1 MSKVYTLDGD
11 ILELNNFNKIFR
23 KMTNSQ
29 TEINICKILM
39 KNPQV
44 IIKFYDIKDNYSFE
58 TFL

>member
-29 TEINICKILM
+29 TEINIIMNQIQIWILLNL
-39 KNPQV
+39 KN
-44 IIKFYDIKDNYSFE
+44 
-58 TFL
+58 